1 MIEKINGSELEDS
14 SFQEYINTVGAV
26 LFSFSS
32 SFSPASV
39 FGGSWSK
46 VSNRFLYGTSSGIG
60 ATGGSQSVTLSV
72 DQMPHHVH
80 GSHYLVEGGWPD
92 VQSIAARTITWASQS
107 QCHIHWDA
115 ESGNLGLASFDGD
128 GTSGTGSGQSHE
140 NMPPYITCYI
150 WRRIS

>member
-1 MIEKINGSELEDS
+1 MIAKINGSELEDS
-14 SFQEYINTVGAV
+14 SFQEYISTVGAV

-60 ATGGSQSVTLSV
+60 TTGGSQTVTLTI
-72 DQMPHHVH
+72 DQLPSHNH
-80 GSHYLVEGGWPD
+80 GSNVLVNGGWTD
-92 VQSIAARTITWASQS
+92 VKSIPNRTVTFSTS
-107 QCHIHWDA
+107 QCQIHWDA
-115 ESGNLGLASFDGD
+115 ESGNLGLASFDGP
-128 GTSGTGSGQSHE
+128 GTNVRGSGQSHE